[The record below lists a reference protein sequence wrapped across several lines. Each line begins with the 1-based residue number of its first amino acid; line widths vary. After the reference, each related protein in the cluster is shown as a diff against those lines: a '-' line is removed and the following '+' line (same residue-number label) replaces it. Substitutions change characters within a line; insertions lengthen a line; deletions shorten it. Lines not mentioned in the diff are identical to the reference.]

1 MGTFAFFP
9 LIVLAPAGW
18 RWSPKLTPQ
27 GSWGGKGLKKRKTTN
42 PRFLLKTAGTE
53 AAARKD
59 FGQSNVIISER
70 SERKAKQFLP
80 KDLPYPY
87 TSVAQ
92 YQASLAQPVGGEWNS
107 RTAVQRETMP
117 RVIKKVSS
125 MFRGE
130 SRGRGTML
138 MISAWSYY

>member
-1 MGTFAFFP
+1 
-9 LIVLAPAGW
+9 
-18 RWSPKLTPQ
+18 
-27 GSWGGKGLKKRKTTN
+27 
-42 PRFLLKTAGTE
+42 
-53 AAARKD
+53 
-59 FGQSNVIISER
+59 VIISER

-117 RVIKKVSS
+117 RIIKKVS
-125 MFRGE
+125 FG
-130 SRGRGTML
+130 
-138 MISAWSYY
+138 